1 MGRIK
6 KYENLVRAVLLT
18 HEATRSDDK
27 LLYYWLL
34 REEGF
39 DTEIPLSRFLI
50 GSNFPNWE
58 SVTRCRRKL
67 QEKFPELR
75 PEKNE
80 QDRRRDLEE
89 EFIKYAR
96 ENE

>member
-6 KYENLVRAVLLT
+6 NYENLVRAVLLT

-58 SVTRCRRKL
+58 SVTRVRRKL

-75 PEKNE
+75 PEKPE

-89 EFIKYAR
+89 EFIEYAR
-96 ENE
+96 GNG

>member
-1 MGRIK
+1 MGRPNL
-6 KYENLVRAVLLT
+6 YENVVRTILLT
-18 HEATRSDDK
+18 REATRADDK

-39 DTEIPLSRFLI
+39 NTEIPLSQFLI

-75 PEKNE
+75 PSEGD
-80 QDRRRDLEE
+80 QIRRKELEDE
-89 EFIKYAR
+89 YVEYAR
-96 ENE
+96 GNE